1 MRFLLLAFLSVFFFN
16 IANSQDLKPLSLD
29 DFILNKTFSP
39 ALQLKIKPL
48 NDGLHFAA
56 IVGNTKI
63 VKFSFKTGKEVEVL
77 LDLAKIKDAP
87 LKTFTNFEFSANE
100 QRILLETQSVKI
112 FRYSSMADYYV
123 WDFYTNRFYPVSEY
137 GAQREASLSPDG
149 ERVAFVRDNNLFIK
163 TIRFGT
169 EYAVTTDG
177 KKNEIINGAPDWVY
191 EEEFEYSKAFEWSPD
206 SRFISFVKFNE
217 TEVPEYKML
226 LYKGMA
232 PEKSEYALY
241 PGETRLKYPKA
252 GEKNAKVSVHVHELK
267 SKTTLLMDIGKNEDL
282 YIPKL
287 QWTPDSKDLA
297 IFRLNRLQ
305 NELNIL
311 FANPNTGDTRTIMTE
326 KNRRYIDQGFLDQF
340 RFLND
345 QKHFVVLSER
355 NGWDHLYLYR
365 NNGFIVGQ
373 ITSGDFDVTRFYG
386 YDEARK
392 LFYYQAARKSPLGRE
407 VYAQSLDGKTD
418 RLLSANTGTNDAT
431 FSANFDYFAN
441 YFSSAKIPP
450 VLSVFDRNGKELYA
464 IEENKALKEHL
475 SNYKWP
481 SIEFI
486 RIATVTNIE
495 LNGYLIKPTNFDPTR
510 KYPVILTQ
518 YSGPGSQEV
527 VDQWGPDWHYF
538 LAEQGYLIVSVDP
551 RGTSGRGEEFKK
563 CTYLQLGKLE
573 SDDLI
578 ETAKYLQS
586 LPYVKQDRI
595 GIWGW
600 SYGGFTTALC
610 MARGN
615 GIFNTG
621 IAVAPV
627 THWRFYD
634 TIYTERFMRTP
645 RDNPDGYVDNSP
657 ISHAKDMKGH
667 FLLIHGTADDN
678 VHPQNS
684 FEFAEAMVQAGFQ
697 FDMQYYTNRNHSLY
711 GGNTRNHLY
720 TKILQYFNQHLKE
733 KE

>member
-1 MRFLLLAFLSVFFFN
+1 
-16 IANSQDLKPLSLD
+16 
-29 DFILNKTFSP
+29 
-39 ALQLKIKPL
+39 
-48 NDGLHFAA
+48 
-56 IVGNTKI
+56 
-63 VKFSFKTGKEVEVL
+63 
-77 LDLAKIKDAP
+77 
-87 LKTFTNFEFSANE
+87 
-100 QRILLETQSVKI
+100 
-112 FRYSSMADYYV
+112 
-123 WDFYTNRFYPVSEY
+123 
-137 GAQREASLSPDG
+137 
-149 ERVAFVRDNNLFIK
+149 
-163 TIRFGT
+163 
-169 EYAVTTDG
+169 
-177 KKNEIINGAPDWVY
+177 
-191 EEEFEYSKAFEWSPD
+191 
-206 SRFISFVKFNE
+206 
-217 TEVPEYKML
+217 
-226 LYKGMA
+226 
-232 PEKSEYALY
+232 
-241 PGETRLKYPKA
+241 
-252 GEKNAKVSVHVHELK
+252 
-267 SKTTLLMDIGKNEDL
+267 MDIGKNDDL

-287 QWTPDSKDLA
+287 LWTPDSKDLA

-311 FANPNTGDTRTIMTE
+311 FANPNTGDSRTIMTE

-355 NGWDHLYLYR
+355 NGWNHLYLYR
-365 NNGFIVGQ
+365 NNGFIVGP

-392 LFYYQAARKSPLGRE
+392 LFFYQAARKSPLNRE

-418 RLLSANTGTNDAT
+418 RLVSGREGTNHAV
-431 FSANFDYFAN
+431 FCANFNYYIN
-441 YFSSAKIPP
+441 YFSSASIPP
-450 VLSVFDRNGKELYA
+450 MVSVFDRNGKELYVL
-464 IEENKALKEHL
+464 EENKTLKEQI
-475 SNYKWP
+475 SSYSWP
-481 SIEFI
+481 TFSFI
-486 RIATVTNIE
+486 KIPTVTNIY
-495 LNGYLIKPTNFDPTR
+495 LNGYMIKPSEFDSTK
-510 KYPVILTQ
+510 KYPVIITQ

-551 RGTSGRGEEFKK
+551 RGTAGRGEEFKK

-578 ETAKYLQS
+578 ETARYLQT
-586 LPYVKQDRI
+586 LPYVEKDRI

-645 RDNPDGYVDNSP
+645 RDNPDGYNDNSP
-657 ISHAKDMKGH
+657 LTLAKDMKGN

-678 VHPQNS
+678 VHLQNS
-684 FEFAEAMVQAGFQ
+684 YEFAEAMVQADFQ
-697 FDMQYYTNRNHSLY
+697 FDMQYYTNRNHSIY
-711 GGNTRNHLY
+711 GGNTRNHLFQ
-720 TKILQYFNQHLKE
+720 KIFQYFNQHLKE
-733 KE
+733 K